1 MTDLASAYFER
12 AEANN
17 RMTDYAAAVELLNR
31 ALKAS
36 PDDPVMLFNRAVVEE
51 RMHLYDLA
59 IQDWQRYLRVDSGSG
74 WTVEAKKRL
83 ADVERAK
90 ERKQ

>member
-1 MTDLASAYFER
+1 
-12 AEANN
+12 
-17 RMTDYAAAVELLNR
+17 
-31 ALKAS
+31 
-36 PDDPVMLFNRAVVEE
+36 
-51 RMHLYDLA
+51 MHLYDQA
-59 IQDWQRYLRVDSGSG
+59 IQDWQHYLRVDSGSA